1 MRRTSMLR
9 NVSILAVCQGFFNST
24 QSIMISIG
32 GLVGFMLATDKSL
45 ATLPVTA
52 VVTGTAIASIPA
64 SFVMDRIGRRAG
76 FIIGSFAGIMGAA
89 LAGSGVYTG
98 SFLYFVLGSMLVGIF
113 AAFANYYRFAAAD
126 VATEDYRS
134 RAISYVMAGG
144 VIAGFMGPQIAL
156 WTENLLPPYTFLGS
170 YFAIAGLL
178 ALTIILMLFA
188 DIPHIP
194 RAERAEENDPTT
206 AAARPLPELAKQPVF
221 IVAVLSGMIGYGV
234 MSLIM
239 TATPL
244 AMVGCGLHTAT
255 ALGVIQ
261 WHVVAMFA
269 PSFFTGHL
277 IHRFGVLTVILTG
290 VLLMLVCVA
299 IALSGQEAWNF
310 YSGLILLG
318 LGWNFMF
325 IGGTTLLTEAYTA
338 KERAKV
344 QAMNEFMIFGTVAA
358 ASLSSGKLLDA
369 FGWNAVVLG
378 ALPLLTIAGSAALW
392 LAVTRMMQRRNYA

>member
-1 MRRTSMLR
+1 MRRSTMLR

-64 SFVMDRIGRRAG
+64 SFVMDRIGRRTG
-76 FIIGSFAGIMGAA
+76 FIIGSFVGILGAA
-89 LAGSGVYTG
+89 LAGSGVYKG
-98 SFLYFVLGSMLVGIF
+98 EFLYFVLGSMLVGIF

-178 ALTIILMLFA
+178 TLTIILMLFA

-194 RAERAEENDPTT
+194 KAERAEENDPDM
-206 AAARPLPELAKQPVF
+206 AAARPLSALAKQPVF

-244 AMVGCGLHTAT
+244 AMIACGLHTAT

-277 IHRFGVLTVILTG
+277 IHRFGVLSIILTG
-290 VLLMLVCVA
+290 VLLMLCTVG

-338 KERAKV
+338 RERAKV

-369 FGWNAVVLG
+369 IGWDAVVLG
-378 ALPLLTIAGSAALW
+378 ALPMLAIAGSAALW
-392 LAVTRMMQRRNYA
+392 LAITRMMRRRNYA